1 MHWNIV
7 ISDALKFQ
15 AKYKKNIISKTEKSL
30 WSLLLYILFFIQH
43 TPMNIPQCNASKLT
57 FHFQCNIV
65 YALKSFS

>member
-30 WSLLLYILFFIQH
+30 WSLLLYMFLYSTHSSEYPTMQCIQVD
-43 TPMNIPQCNASKLT
+43 L
-57 FHFQCNIV
+57 
-65 YALKSFS
+65 SFPV